1 MAIAQK
7 SITRFFRISI
17 VLKGL
22 HALLE
27 ILGGTL
33 LYVIHPD
40 TIQKFVSR
48 LTQNE
53 LMEDRR
59 DLIASTLQRAAGHLS
74 IGAKT
79 FAAFYLLSH
88 GVIKLFLVI
97 ELLRKRLW
105 AYPASLAMFGA
116 FIAYQL
122 YRLYYRLSI
131 GLTLLTIFDGFIVW
145 LTWREY
151 QTKRSKHIAALSS

>member
-1 MAIAQK
+1 VAIAKK
-7 SITRFFRISI
+7 SITRLFRISI
-17 VLKGL
+17 LLKGL

-27 ILGGTL
+27 IVGGTL

-40 TIQKFVSR
+40 TIQRFISR

-53 LMEDRR
+53 LLEDRR
-59 DLIASTLQRAAGHLS
+59 DLIANTLQRAAEHLS
-74 IGAKT
+74 IGGKT

-88 GVIKLFLVI
+88 GVIKLVLVI

-122 YRLYYRLSI
+122 YRYTHTHSI
-131 GLTLLTIFDGFIVW
+131 GLIVLSGFDVLVMW
-145 LTWREY
+145 LIWREY
-151 QTKRSKHIAALSS
+151 KIVRKQNQAP

>member
-1 MAIAQK
+1 MAIAKK
-7 SITRFFRISI
+7 SITRLFRISI
-17 VLKGL
+17 LLKGL

-27 ILGGTL
+27 IVGGTL

-40 TIQKFVSR
+40 TIQRFISR

-53 LMEDRR
+53 LLEDRR
-59 DLIASTLQRAAGHLS
+59 DLIANTLQRAAEHLS
-74 IGAKT
+74 IGGKT

-88 GVIKLFLVI
+88 GVIKLVLVI

-122 YRLYYRLSI
+122 YRYTHTHSI
-131 GLTLLTIFDGFIVW
+131 GLIVLSGFDVLVMW
-145 LTWREY
+145 LIWREY
-151 QTKRSKHIAALSS
+151 KIVRKQNQAP

>member
-1 MAIAQK
+1 MAIAQR
-7 SITRFFRISI
+7 SITRFFRVSI
-17 VLKGL
+17 LLKGL

-27 ILGGTL
+27 IVGGTL

-40 TIQKFVSR
+40 TIQKFISH

-53 LMEDRR
+53 LLEDRR
-59 DLIASTLQRAAGHLS
+59 DLIANTLRHTAEHLS
-74 IGAKT
+74 ISGKS

-88 GVIKLFLVI
+88 GVIKLVLVI

-122 YRLYYRLSI
+122 YRYTHTHSI
-131 GLTLLTIFDGFIVW
+131 GMIVLTVFDLIVMW
-145 LTWREY
+145 LIWREY
-151 QTKRSKHIAALSS
+151 RIVKHQDGA

>member
-1 MAIAQK
+1 VAIAQK

-53 LMEDRR
+53 LLGDRR
-59 DLIASTLQRAAGHLS
+59 DLIANTLQRAAGHLS

-105 AYPASLAMFGA
+105 AYPASLAMFA
-116 FIAYQL
+116 VFIVYQL
-122 YRLYYRLSI
+122 YRYTHTHSI
-131 GLTLLTIFDGFIVW
+131 GMIVLTVFDLIVMW
-145 LTWREY
+145 LIWREY
-151 QTKRSKHIAALSS
+151 KIVRRQNQAP

>member
-22 HALLE
+22 HALFE

-53 LMEDRR
+53 LLEDRR
-59 DLIASTLQRAAGHLS
+59 DLIASTLQRAAEHLS

-88 GVIKLFLVI
+88 GVIKLLLVI
-97 ELLRKRLW
+97 ELLRNRLW
-105 AYPASLAMFGA
+105 AYPASLAMFGV
-116 FIAYQL
+116 FIVYQL
-122 YRLYYRLSI
+122 YRYSHTHSI
-131 GLTLLTIFDGFIVW
+131 VLIILTVFDLLVMW
-145 LTWREY
+145 LIWREY
-151 QTKRSKHIAALSS
+151 RIVRRQNQAP